1 MLEKLDE
8 NKFKEVFGKKIWLTP
23 SNPRGEYLGH
33 YGVQWGTGN
42 NEFFWNQYFM
52 NLDINSN
59 NNIVNF
65 SFKVH
70 IAGERENN

>member
-1 MLEKLDE
+1 M
-8 NKFKEVFGKKIWLTP
+8 
-23 SNPRGEYLGH
+23 
-33 YGVQWGTGN
+33 QWGTGN

-52 NLDINSN
+52 NLDIDSN